1 MSFRHQLH
9 HELSQRRSHN
19 PRYSLRAFARLLE
32 MSPGHLS
39 EVLRGSRN
47 LSPRMAV
54 GIAQRLGYNGK
65 QTLEFVSRVQAGG
78 ASMTRTLALLDE
90 QNAHGA
96 VSDALTLDLETIK
109 AISEWYHYAILELT
123 YCRGFRGT
131 PKWVARKLGISVA
144 AAAEALR
151 LLQRL
156 GILRKSRGTLIKT
169 SDFVTSPSNV
179 PSRAIKRFHSQMI
192 QKAKGAIRS
201 HAVDTRDMSSLTMA
215 IDPAQI
221 SEAKIEIQKFR
232 RRMAQLLS
240 KGRPSNVYQLNVQFF
255 SLQTEKAKE

>member
-1 MSFRHQLH
+1 MTFRRQLH
-9 HELSQRRSHN
+9 HELSQRRSKN

-47 LSPRMAV
+47 LSPRLAV
-54 GIAQRLGYNGK
+54 GIAQRLGYDTK
-65 QTLEFVSRVQAGG
+65 ETLEFVSQVQAGG
-78 ASMTRTLALLDE
+78 ASMTRALELLDE
-90 QNAHGA
+90 QNADGA
-96 VSDALTLDLETIK
+96 VPGTLTLDLETIS

-131 PKWVARKLGISVA
+131 PEWVARKLGISEA
-144 AAAEALR
+144 AAAEALE

-156 GILRKSRGTLIKT
+156 GILRKVRGSLIKVN
-169 SDFVTSPSNV
+169 DFVTSPSNV

-192 QKAKGAIRS
+192 EKAKGAIRF

-215 IDPAQI
+215 IDPSQI

-232 RRMAQLLS
+232 RRMARLLS
-240 KGRPSNVYQLNVQFF
+240 QGRPSHVYQLNVQFF
-255 SLQTEKAKE
+255 SLQTEKTKE